1 MQWLIICTPSRSLP
15 CLDCGTNARH
25 STLPWMRSHILLHL
39 YKRREHPTKSAIAI
53 RMFLEILYPP
63 SLADVCT
70 LQNAIYC
77 CRNLLS
83 LLPVGWPPDR
93 LRREGLQVA
102 LYCGWTEPQQ
112 TPNISAGT
120 GPAIL
125 RAREISGTLFDCSVN
140 QGYSG

>member
-63 SLADVCT
+63 VWQMSEPCRMQYTAAGVCYPCCLLDGLLTVCVAKGCKWRCTVAGPSL
-70 LQNAIYC
+70 NK
-77 CRNLLS
+77 
-83 LLPVGWPPDR
+83 
-93 LRREGLQVA
+93 RRISVLALAQ
-102 LYCGWTEPQQ
+102 LYC
-112 TPNISAGT
+112 
-120 GPAIL
+120 
-125 RAREISGTLFDCSVN
+125 ARGRYLGRCSTVP
-140 QGYSG
+140 